1 MKKKVLANDGISK
14 AGIDL
19 LESKNY
25 EVITDNIEQEK
36 LIEYINENNISC
48 LLVRSATKA
57 KKNLIDS
64 CKNLKLIG
72 RGGVGMDNIDVEI
85 DVRSING
92 ELWLGH
98 DEPQYKIEHKWIQKR
113 RKNLWIHCKNLQAA
127 KECWEYQAFC
137 HSSDPYVYTSTG
149 KIWLHD
155 LSLKID
161 DDVIIPLMDDPDLY
175 LLHNVKPYGV
185 CTDYPS
191 LV

>member
-1 MKKKVLANDGISK
+1 MKAISHRGNIK
-14 AGIDL
+14 GAVPDKENRPSYID
-19 LESKNY
+19 
-25 EVITDNIEQEK
+25 
-36 LIEYINENNISC
+36 C
-48 LLVRSATKA
+48 A
-57 KKNLIDS
+57 
-64 CKNLKLIG
+64 IG
-72 RGGVGMDNIDVEI
+72 NGYDVEI
-85 DVRSING
+85 DVRSIGG

-137 HSSDPYVYTSTG
+137 HSSDSYVYTSNG

-155 LSLKID
+155 LSMKID
-161 DDVIIPLMDDPDLY
+161 NDVIIPLMDDPDLY
-175 LLHNVKPYGV
+175 LLHNVIPYGV

>member
-1 MKKKVLANDGISK
+1 MKAISHRGNIK
-14 AGIDL
+14 GAVPDKENRPSYID
-19 LESKNY
+19 
-25 EVITDNIEQEK
+25 
-36 LIEYINENNISC
+36 C
-48 LLVRSATKA
+48 A
-57 KKNLIDS
+57 
-64 CKNLKLIG
+64 IG
-72 RGGVGMDNIDVEI
+72 NGYDVEI

-98 DEPQYKIEHKWIQKR
+98 DEPQYKIEHKWIQER

-137 HSSDPYVYTSTG
+137 HSSDSYVYTSNG